1 MYVLK
6 LAALLVKEVAGGE
19 IVGPVF
25 DVKSREFP
33 PFDVELSYAQIN
45 GLVGKEIPED
55 TVDSI
60 LKSLEIEIA
69 GKKDGVLSLKVP
81 TYRVDVQRPC
91 DVIEDILRI
100 YGYNNV
106 EMPSSL
112 HASLSFKTPVDASDD
127 FRRLICQQLTG
138 LGFNEILNNSLTA
151 ERYYANLESLPA
163 AHCVKL
169 LNPLSQDLNVMRQ
182 SLIFGGLESMAHNIN
197 RKSPDLMFYEFGNVY
212 FRNTE
217 AQITAERPLAPFSED
232 MHLGIWLTGD
242 MRPANWARQCCTST
256 FFDIKAVVANVF
268 ARLGISER
276 EIELKKGSSDLFASS
291 LAITTRSGKFLGEMG
306 IVSKA
311 VAKSADVKAE
321 VYFAELN
328 WNAIMS
334 LALGRNVTYAPLPKT
349 QPVKRDLALLID
361 SSVTMEQIEQVV
373 RKSEKRLLRS
383 VELFDVYEG
392 KNLPE
397 GKKSY
402 AISIALQDD
411 EKTLQDKYIDQV
423 MSRIIDNLKKQLSA
437 ELR

>member
-1 MYVLK
+1 M
-6 LAALLVKEVAGGE
+6 
-19 IVGPVF
+19 
-25 DVKSREFP
+25 
-33 PFDVELSYAQIN
+33 
-45 GLVGKEIPED
+45 
-55 TVDSI
+55 
-60 LKSLEIEIA
+60 
-69 GKKDGVLSLKVP
+69 
-81 TYRVDVQRPC
+81 
-91 DVIEDILRI
+91 
-100 YGYNNV
+100 
-106 EMPSSL
+106 
-112 HASLSFKTPVDASDD
+112 
-127 FRRLICQQLTG
+127 
-138 LGFNEILNNSLTA
+138 
-151 ERYYANLESLPA
+151 
-163 AHCVKL
+163 
-169 LNPLSQDLNVMRQ
+169 
-182 SLIFGGLESMAHNIN
+182 
-197 RKSPDLMFYEFGNVY
+197 
-212 FRNTE
+212 
-217 AQITAERPLAPFSED
+217 
-232 MHLGIWLTGD
+232 
-242 MRPANWARQCCTST
+242 
-256 FFDIKAVVANVF
+256 VANVF

-291 LAITTRSGKFLGEMG
+291 LAITTRSGKFIGEMG

>member
-1 MYVLK
+1 
-6 LAALLVKEVAGGE
+6 
-19 IVGPVF
+19 
-25 DVKSREFP
+25 
-33 PFDVELSYAQIN
+33 
-45 GLVGKEIPED
+45 
-55 TVDSI
+55 
-60 LKSLEIEIA
+60 
-69 GKKDGVLSLKVP
+69 
-81 TYRVDVQRPC
+81 
-91 DVIEDILRI
+91 
-100 YGYNNV
+100 
-106 EMPSSL
+106 
-112 HASLSFKTPVDASDD
+112 
-127 FRRLICQQLTG
+127 
-138 LGFNEILNNSLTA
+138 
-151 ERYYANLESLPA
+151 
-163 AHCVKL
+163 
-169 LNPLSQDLNVMRQ
+169 MRQ

-212 FRNTE
+212 FCNPE
-217 AQITAERPLAPFSED
+217 AQISADRPLAPFSED

-291 LAITTRSGKFLGEMG
+291 LAITTRSGKFIGEMG